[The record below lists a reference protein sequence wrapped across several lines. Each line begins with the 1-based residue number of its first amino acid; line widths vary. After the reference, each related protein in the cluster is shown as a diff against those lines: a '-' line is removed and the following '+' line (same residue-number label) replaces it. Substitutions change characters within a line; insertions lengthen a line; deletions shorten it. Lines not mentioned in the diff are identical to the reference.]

1 MDKYQIYLYL
11 GIAFFILHLF
21 IYGIGLDLSY
31 FGIILICIGYFKP
44 VLSPVIQN
52 ILWVFIAID
61 IFAHLRKIHEMM
73 TKKPP
78 PTKKSVNTDK

>member
-11 GIAFFILHLF
+11 GITFFVLHILMN
-21 IYGIGLDLSY
+21 GIGLDLSY

-52 ILWVFIAID
+52 ILWVLIALD
-61 IFAHLRKIHEMM
+61 IFANLRKIYNLLIMKPA
-73 TKKPP
+73 KKKNP
-78 PTKKSVNTDK
+78 DDDE